1 MFYLTWCEASD
12 KFADSHPICPLCHGE
27 LKEKLAQ
34 ESLATYCLACKKKI
48 NFRMNI
54 SNSNGFVSVKA
65 CVLLCAIL
73 ILTVVVSPVAAQEA
87 PQPDVESV
95 TNSEAA
101 IKLER
106 LQSIGDLL
114 VVKRQQRN
122 ELTNALKGS
131 APDQMQDERER
142 LIIVKQD
149 LESLRSSFD
158 LALLDGI
165 DTNQMDDV
173 ENADFNWRVEII
185 EIVEPLLISLK
196 SLTKRPR
203 QLAALRKDIEVGTLK
218 LAITEQAHS
227 AIDELSVESLNDGAK
242 TRLAITQ
249 EKWTDAH
256 NLIEESLISNKQQL
270 ARLENN
276 GRPLISTLIDG
287 MSAFATGRG
296 LTLLITLTTV
306 ATVLAI
312 MRACW
317 YLFNNRLVKR
327 TVRRKA
333 MWYRVLAYSYHLFT
347 FIIVVSSAMVALYVR
362 QDVLLIGLAFLIIG
376 AVLISLRHL
385 LPRVLTEVR
394 LLLNLGAVREDELV
408 MHAGLPWQV
417 MSLNILSV
425 LRNPALEGIIRLP
438 LDVMAAKVSRPVLR
452 DEIWFPSNRGDFII
466 MPDQMFGEV
475 NIQTPEMVEI
485 SVKGGRSMT
494 FPTAEYFCM
503 SVQNLSRHDT
513 FGIPV
518 TFGLD
523 YSLLT
528 LSHITIP
535 ESLRAGVVSH
545 LNAAGFQTGKD
556 VIDVLS
562 ELESAGASSLDF
574 LVYVSID
581 SSRAADFYVLR
592 RIIHQ
597 ACVAVADERQW
608 TIPFPQMTL
617 HHCAEAQ
624 DFPDNLQR
632 AA

>member
-1 MFYLTWCEASD
+1 
-12 KFADSHPICPLCHGE
+12 
-27 LKEKLAQ
+27 
-34 ESLATYCLACKKKI
+34 
-48 NFRMNI
+48 MNI
-54 SNSNGFVSVKA
+54 KKSDGSASVKA
-65 CVLLCAIL
+65 CVLFFAIY
-73 ILTVVVSPVAAQEA
+73 ILAVIVSPVAAQEA
-87 PQPDVESV
+87 PLPAVDPV

-101 IKLER
+101 VKLDR

-114 VVKRQQRN
+114 VLKRQQRD
-122 ELTNALKGS
+122 ELTSTLKGS

-142 LIIVKQD
+142 LVVVKQD
-149 LESLRSSFD
+149 LESLRASFD

-165 DTNQMDDV
+165 DINQMADV
-173 ENADFNWRVEII
+173 ENADFNWRVEIV

-203 QLAALRKDIEVGTLK
+203 QLAALRKEIEVDTLK

-227 AIDELSVESLNDGAK
+227 AIAQLSTELLNDGAK
-242 TRLAITQ
+242 TRLGVTQ

-256 NLIEESLISNKQQL
+256 NLIEESLISNKSQL

-276 GRPLISTLIDG
+276 GRPLINSLVEG

-306 ATVLAI
+306 VAVFGI
-312 MRACW
+312 MRLCW
-317 YLFNNRLVKR
+317 YLFNNRLVNR
-327 TVRRKA
+327 AIRRKA
-333 MWYRVLAYSYHLFT
+333 TWYRLLAYSYHLFT
-347 FIIVVSSAMVALYVR
+347 FFTVVSAALVALYIR

-376 AVLISLRHL
+376 AALISLRHL
-385 LPRVLTEVR
+385 LPRVFTEVR

-438 LDVMAAKVSRPVLR
+438 LDVMATKVSRPVLR

-475 NIQTPEMVEI
+475 IIQTPEMVEI
-485 SVKGGRSMT
+485 SVKGGMSMT

-503 SVQNLSRHDT
+503 SVRNLSRHNT

-528 LSHITIP
+528 QSHTTIP
-535 ESLRAGVVSH
+535 EALKEGVVSR
-545 LNAAGFQTGKD
+545 LDAAGFQTGKD
-556 VIDVLS
+556 IINVLS

-574 LVYVSID
+574 LIYVNID
-581 SSRAADFYVLR
+581 SSRAADFFALR

-608 TIPFPQMTL
+608 TIPFPQLTL
-617 HHCAEAQ
+617 HHCADNQ
-624 DFPDNLQR
+624 DSQVNLQR

>member
-1 MFYLTWCEASD
+1 M
-12 KFADSHPICPLCHGE
+12 
-27 LKEKLAQ
+27 
-34 ESLATYCLACKKKI
+34 YCLACKK
-48 NFRMNI
+48 NSDSRMNI
-54 SNSNGFVSVKA
+54 SNSHGFVSVKA
-65 CVLLCAIL
+65 CVLSCAIL
-73 ILTVVVSPVAAQEA
+73 IFLVIVSPVTAQEA

-101 IKLER
+101 VKLER

-165 DTNQMDDV
+165 DTNQIDDV

-203 QLAALRKDIEVGTLK
+203 QLAALRKEIEVGTLK

-227 AIDELSVESLNDGAK
+227 AIDELSVEWLNDGAK

-306 ATVLAI
+306 AIVLAI

-438 LDVMAAKVSRPVLR
+438 LDVMATKVSRPVLR

-528 LSHITIP
+528 LSHTTIP
-535 ESLRAGVVSH
+535 ESLKVGVVSH

-556 VIDVLS
+556 IIDVLS

-574 LVYVSID
+574 LVYVTID
-581 SSRAADFYVLR
+581 SSRAADFYALR

-608 TIPFPQMTL
+608 TIPFPQLTL
-617 HHCAEAQ
+617 HHCAGAQ
-624 DFPDNLQR
+624 DFPVNLQR

>member
-1 MFYLTWCEASD
+1 
-12 KFADSHPICPLCHGE
+12 
-27 LKEKLAQ
+27 
-34 ESLATYCLACKKKI
+34 
-48 NFRMNI
+48 MNI
-54 SNSNGFVSVKA
+54 SNSNKSLSVKV
-65 CVLLCAIL
+65 CVLSCVIL
-73 ILTVVVSPVAAQEA
+73 IFSVIVSPVVAQEA

-101 IKLER
+101 IKLDR

-122 ELTNALKGS
+122 ELTDALKGS
-131 APDQMQDERER
+131 TPDQMQDERER

-165 DTNQMDDV
+165 DTNQMADV

-203 QLAALRKDIEVGTLK
+203 QLAALRKEIEVGTLK

-227 AIDELSVESLNDGAK
+227 AIAELSVELLNDGAK
-242 TRLAITQ
+242 TRLAVTQ

-276 GRPLISTLIDG
+276 GRPLVSTLING
-287 MSAFATGRG
+287 MSAFAKGRG
-296 LTLLITLTTV
+296 LTLLIALLTV

-312 MRACW
+312 MRLCW

-333 MWYRVLAYSYHLFT
+333 TWYRLLAYSYHLFT
-347 FIIVVSSAMVALYVR
+347 FIIVVSSAMVALYIR

-438 LDVMAAKVSRPVLR
+438 LDVMATKVSRPILR

-485 SVKGGRSMT
+485 SVKGGMSMT

-528 LSHITIP
+528 LSHTTIP
-535 ESLRAGVVSH
+535 KSLKAGVVSR

-556 VIDVLS
+556 IIDVLS
-562 ELESAGASSLDF
+562 ELESAAASSLDF

-581 SSRAADFYVLR
+581 SSRAADFYAIR
-592 RIIHQ
+592 RIIQQ
-597 ACVAVADERQW
+597 ACVSVADERQW
-608 TIPFPQMTL
+608 TIPFPQLKL
-617 HHCAEAQ
+617 HHCAETQ
-624 DFPDNLQR
+624 DFPVNLQR

>member
-1 MFYLTWCEASD
+1 
-12 KFADSHPICPLCHGE
+12 
-27 LKEKLAQ
+27 
-34 ESLATYCLACKKKI
+34 
-48 NFRMNI
+48 
-54 SNSNGFVSVKA
+54 
-65 CVLLCAIL
+65 
-73 ILTVVVSPVAAQEA
+73 
-87 PQPDVESV
+87 
-95 TNSEAA
+95 
-101 IKLER
+101 
-106 LQSIGDLL
+106 
-114 VVKRQQRN
+114 
-122 ELTNALKGS
+122 
-131 APDQMQDERER
+131 
-142 LIIVKQD
+142 
-149 LESLRSSFD
+149 
-158 LALLDGI
+158 
-165 DTNQMDDV
+165 
-173 ENADFNWRVEII
+173 
-185 EIVEPLLISLK
+185 
-196 SLTKRPR
+196 
-203 QLAALRKDIEVGTLK
+203 
-218 LAITEQAHS
+218 
-227 AIDELSVESLNDGAK
+227 
-242 TRLAITQ
+242 
-249 EKWTDAH
+249 
-256 NLIEESLISNKQQL
+256 
-270 ARLENN
+270 
-276 GRPLISTLIDG
+276 
-287 MSAFATGRG
+287 
-296 LTLLITLTTV
+296 
-306 ATVLAI
+306 

-438 LDVMAAKVSRPVLR
+438 LDVMATKVSRPVLR

-528 LSHITIP
+528 LSHTTIP
-535 ESLRAGVVSH
+535 ESLKVGVVSR

-556 VIDVLS
+556 IIDVLS

-574 LVYVSID
+574 LVYVTID
-581 SSRAADFYVLR
+581 SSRAADFYALR

-608 TIPFPQMTL
+608 TIPFPQLTL
-617 HHCAEAQ
+617 HHCAGAQ
-624 DFPDNLQR
+624 DFPVNLQR

>member
-1 MFYLTWCEASD
+1 M
-12 KFADSHPICPLCHGE
+12 
-27 LKEKLAQ
+27 
-34 ESLATYCLACKKKI
+34 
-48 NFRMNI
+48 
-54 SNSNGFVSVKA
+54 
-65 CVLLCAIL
+65 
-73 ILTVVVSPVAAQEA
+73 VSPAAAQDDSLPA
-87 PQPDVESV
+87 DDSV
-95 TNSEAA
+95 TDSEAA
-101 IKLER
+101 VKLDR

-122 ELTNALKGS
+122 ELTSALKGS

-142 LIIVKQD
+142 LIVVKQD
-149 LESLRSSFD
+149 LESLRASFD

-165 DTNQMDDV
+165 DTNQMADV
-173 ENADFNWRVEII
+173 ENADFNWRVEIV
-185 EIVEPLLISLK
+185 EIIEPLLISLK

-203 QLAALRKDIEVGTLK
+203 QLAALRKEIEVGTLK
-218 LAITEQAHS
+218 LAITEQAHA
-227 AIDELSVESLNDGAK
+227 AIAELSSETLNEGAK
-242 TRLAITQ
+242 TRLAVTQ

-256 NLIEESLISNKQQL
+256 NLIEESLISNKSQL

-276 GRPLISTLIDG
+276 GRPLINTLIDG

-296 LTLLITLTTV
+296 LTLIITLTTV
-306 ATVLAI
+306 ATVFGI
-312 MRACW
+312 MRLCW
-317 YLFNNRLVKR
+317 YLFNNRLVNR
-327 TVRRKA
+327 AIRRKA
-333 MWYRVLAYSYHLFT
+333 TWYRLLAYSYHLFT
-347 FIIVVSSAMVALYVR
+347 FITVVSAAMVALYIR

-376 AVLISLRHL
+376 AALISLRHL
-385 LPRVLTEVR
+385 LPRVFTEVR

-438 LDVMAAKVSRPVLR
+438 LDVMTTKVSRPVLR

-475 NIQTPEMVEI
+475 IIQTPEMVEI
-485 SVKGGRSMT
+485 SVKGGMSMT
-494 FPTAEYFCM
+494 FSSAEYFCI
-503 SVQNLSRHDT
+503 SVRNLSRHKT
-513 FGIPV
+513 FGVSV

-528 LSHITIP
+528 LSYTTIP
-535 ESLRAGVVSH
+535 EALKAGVVSR
-545 LNAAGFQTGKD
+545 LNAAGFQTEKD
-556 VIDVLS
+556 IIDVLS

-574 LVYVSID
+574 LIYVNID
-581 SSRAADFYVLR
+581 SSRAADFYALH

-608 TIPFPQMTL
+608 TIPFPQLTL
-617 HHCAEAQ
+617 HHCADGQ
-624 DFPDNLQR
+624 DSHVNLQR